1 MQGMRFTFDWN
12 RIGSI
17 EVAVAAGFS
26 HHSLVATGTQR
37 SDLAATSAVTS
48 RAVFSGYLLSC
59 LTFHGKALHISRAGS
74 RCLDDHI

>member
-1 MQGMRFTFDWN
+1 MQGMELTFDWN

-17 EVAVAAGFS
+17 KVAVAAGLS

-48 RAVFSGYLLSC
+48 RAVCFYYPPLMSYLSRQGL
-59 LTFHGKALHISRAGS
+59 LRISHWFQVLG
-74 RCLDDHI
+74 